1 MILLH
6 FTQFSD
12 SAFCIPEGHQAC
24 TGARHFPTANIPCAL
39 TFALA
44 ITLRTPSTKGV
55 SVLRTE
61 TTKAFPSPGGQV
73 SSVFPLLT
81 QSRIFRVAASRVA
94 RPLFVPCSAV
104 SVLPLDSAPA
114 PFSCA
119 SLRQIRETAARE
131 KASTF
136 RSRLCLQ
143 SELPYGSCHVAER
156 TRRSFF
162 SSTRSVA
169 RNRVFFRAVFSRNG
183 GFFRIPPDSDTS

>member
-143 SELPYGSCHVAER
+143 SEERPLAVLVFVVAHQGIEPW
-156 TRRSFF
+156 
-162 SSTRSVA
+162 
-169 RNRVFFRAVFSRNG
+169 
-183 GFFRIPPDSDTS
+183 IPP

>member
-1 MILLH
+1 LILLH

-143 SELPYGSCHVAER
+143 SEAAPSAR
-156 TRRSFF
+156 PFSFC
-162 SSTRSVA
+162 R
-169 RNRVFFRAVFSRNG
+169 
-183 GFFRIPPDSDTS
+183 